1 MQRNKELMTK
11 LLATKKNLSFNIANL
26 LCQYLILVN
35 VTKPQRFSSS
45 IVKSNQPEV
54 VIATMATPNFQIKW
68 KYGNSVCNLYR
79 YNQDLFVYH
88 EAKTFPISK
97 RNTTLL
103 LTRQFKTETSKIILC
118 RTGNKLPK

>member
-54 VIATMATPNFQIKW
+54 VIAQW
-68 KYGNSVCNLYR
+68 KL
-79 YNQDLFVYH
+79 L
-88 EAKTFPISK
+88 ISK
-97 RNTTLL
+97 SNGNMEIASAIFTGTIKICLFIMKPRPSPYQREIPLCDKRGNLKLKLL
-103 LTRQFKTETSKIILC
+103 K
-118 RTGNKLPK
+118 